1 MEFTE
6 VLKIFLT
13 AMLPVVEL
21 RGALPLAIAKGMQPV
36 AALALCT
43 AGNLLPVPFIILFA
57 RRLLGWMRRFAWLQR
72 FSSWL
77 ERKAQRNSARL
88 ARGEFLGLMILVA
101 IPLPGTGAW
110 TGALVASLLGMRLR
124 SRPAGHFSGRR
135 HRRVYY
141 AGGVAGRERRDL
153 AGPGARRKGAKRF
166 AEAFLSQ

>member
-57 RRLLGWMRRFAWLQR
+57 RRLLGWMRLR
-72 FSSWL
+72 SSL
-77 ERKAQRNSARL
+77 PAI
-88 ARGEFLGLMILVA
+88 FLGVVIAGCIML
-101 IPLPGTGAW
+101 
-110 TGALVASLLGMRLR
+110 ALSL
-124 SRPAGHFSGRR
+124 
-135 HRRVYY
+135 
-141 AGGVAGRERRDL
+141 GVNAVI
-153 AGPGARRKGAKRF
+153 
-166 AEAFLSQ
+166 